1 MQGTGSNSSPGSPTR
16 VWWLRDFM
24 LATGFLTRLPIPA
37 VDPQGRPIMRTSWC
51 FPLVGAGVG
60 CLAGVALWLGDTLG
74 LPAVACA
81 LIAIVA
87 SALLTGALHEDGL
100 ADLADGFGGGR
111 DKSAKITI
119 MRDSRIGSYGVLAL
133 ILATSLKASA
143 LAAILLSGGIAN
155 TVLALVLAHAAA
167 RGMIVP
173 VTYWLPMA
181 SENGVGNLAGE
192 PKTSTVQIAI
202 AITAGLLFILLPPGT
217 ALAASITAGISAAA
231 IAALARRQIGGYTG
245 DVLGAVEQVSE
256 TAILLCLAAAVTS

>member
-1 MQGTGSNSSPGSPTR
+1 
-16 VWWLRDFM
+16 
-24 LATGFLTRLPIPA
+24 
-37 VDPQGRPIMRTSWC
+37 MRTGWC
-51 FPLVGAGVG
+51 FPIVGVGIG

-74 LPAVACA
+74 LPVVACA
-81 LIAIVA
+81 LIAIIA

-111 DKSAKITI
+111 DKPAKITI

-133 ILATSLKASA
+133 ILATGLKTSA
-143 LAAILLSGGIAN
+143 LVAILLSDGIAN

-173 VTYWLPMA
+173 VTFWLPTA
-181 SENGVGNLAGE
+181 SESGLGRMAGK
-192 PKTSTVQIAI
+192 PKASTVQIAMAI
-202 AITAGLLFILLPPGT
+202 AAGLLFITLPPGT
-217 ALAASITAGISAAA
+217 ALATSVTACIAAAA

-256 TAILLCLAAAVTS
+256 TAILLCLAAAVAS